1 MISRRPPVTHQ
12 ENGTARRTR
21 SSRTG
26 STRDRRRR
34 TRRKRSKAPC
44 GTACSQTFV
53 LVCAF
58 TTFIVV
64 AIFVWLTITARVLRQ
79 DATLEID
86 NGSDAGS
93 SRGGGLRG
101 GAGNAAQ
108 RNSNE
113 QSATNAN
120 KALDLRKRHDERKAA
135 RKNESGVR
143 AASIDQIVETL
154 MGLARMPTNDLRAML
169 EGTSSSP
176 PLVDPFHFAELRKGQ
191 CPWSGD
197 DLIEWLPERPLL
209 QSSEWYRQD
218 NGNANG
224 YKTSNH
230 NKVAVY
236 YEHLSKAGGTSF
248 CTMAKA
254 NMPKEE
260 IPRYYCMPSEP
271 GMPDARVGSWS
282 REKLVKYFLEKPHR
296 LVSNE
301 WEPFNHDFLELQM
314 MSDLDLAGKNS
325 GGIYLLFLTTIRNP
339 INLLLSAYKFWGI
352 LNNPAEEKPTLEEFL
367 QRRGRRASRWKMLSD
382 DFAGNVGRYNFATWK
397 FSGGQ
402 LPVTNLQINAE
413 QHLKGGVKNEATIRE
428 IENTQDEQVW
438 RQSFEK
444 AVETLAK
451 FDLAIPMELFDEHH
465 EPLQHLLGWTNFEKT
480 HVINMG
486 KVQNN
491 DASAELNSDVFDVL
505 WEANKLDFVLY
516 YWTCAIYLARL
527 NCADV
532 LR

>member
-1 MISRRPPVTHQ
+1 MMSRRPPGQRQ
-12 ENGTARRTR
+12 ENGTRR
-21 SSRTG
+21 
-26 STRDRRRR
+26 STSDRKRR
-34 TRRKRSKAPC
+34 TRRKRPKASS
-44 GTACSQTFV
+44 GCSLSFL
-53 LVCAF
+53 LVAAFIAF
-58 TTFIVV
+58 TV
-64 AIFVWLTITARVLRQ
+64 LTIFLWLSVATAVLRKNV
-79 DATLEID
+79 TLEVD
-86 NGSDAGS
+86 SAGRS
-93 SRGGGLRG
+93 SGGGLRG
-101 GAGNAAQ
+101 AAAQ
-108 RNSNE
+108 RRSNE
-113 QSATNAN
+113 QSATNNNDATVN
-120 KALDLRKRHDERKAA
+120 EALELRKRHDERKAA
-135 RKNESGVR
+135 RKNESGIR
-143 AASIDQIVETL
+143 AASIDQIVENL
-154 MGLARMPTNDLRAML
+154 MGMARMPTKDLRAML
-169 EGTSSSP
+169 EGSSP
-176 PLVDPFHFAELRKGQ
+176 SLADPFHLPELRKGQ

-209 QSSEWYRQD
+209 QSSEWFRQD

-224 YKTSNH
+224 DNASKH

-260 IPRYYCMPSEP
+260 IPKYYCMPSEP
-271 GMPDARVGSWS
+271 GMADARVGSWT
-282 REKLVKYFLEKPHR
+282 REKLVHYFVEKPHR

-339 INLLLSAYKFWGI
+339 INRLLSAYKFWGI

-367 QRRGRRASRWKMLSD
+367 QRRGRRANRWKMLSD
-382 DFAGNVGRYNFATWK
+382 DFSGNVGRYNFATWK

-402 LPVTNLQINAE
+402 LPVTDLQMSAE
-413 QHLKGGVKNEATIRE
+413 KYLKGGVTNGATTHE
-428 IENTQDEQVW
+428 IESTQNEQVW
-438 RQSFEK
+438 RQSFET
-444 AVETLAK
+444 AVKTLAK
-451 FDLAIPMELFDEHH
+451 FDLAIPMEIFDEHH
-465 EPLQHLLGWTNFEKT
+465 EPLQHLLGWTHFEKT
-480 HVINMG
+480 HVVNMG

-491 DASAELNSDVFDVL
+491 DASAELNSDVYDVL

>member
-1 MISRRPPVTHQ
+1 MISHRSPAGQQH
-12 ENGTARRTR
+12 ENGHQTC
-21 SSRTG
+21 SRIG
-26 STRDRRRR
+26 STRDRKRR
-34 TRRKRSKAPC
+34 TPRRKRSKAAN
-44 GTACSQTFV
+44 GIACSQTFV
-53 LVCAF
+53 LVCTF
-58 TTFIVV
+58 TAFIVV
-64 AIFVWLTITARVLRQ
+64 AIFVWLTVTARVLRQ

-86 NGSDAGS
+86 NGSDVG
-93 SRGGGLRG
+93 RLRG
-101 GAGNAAQ
+101 GAGNANAA
-108 RNSNE
+108 R
-113 QSATNAN
+113 ATNAN

-143 AASIDQIVETL
+143 AASIDQILETL

-176 PLVDPFHFAELRKGQ
+176 SLVDPFHLAELRKGQ
-191 CPWSGD
+191 CPWNGD

-218 NGNANG
+218 NGNSNG
-224 YKTSNH
+224 YKTTNH

-260 IPRYYCMPSEP
+260 VPRYYCMPSEP
-271 GMPDARVGSWS
+271 GMKDARVGSWS

-339 INLLLSAYKFWGI
+339 INRLLSAYKFWGV
-352 LNNPAEEKPTLEEFL
+352 LNNYDEKKPTLEQFL

-413 QHLKGGVKNEATIRE
+413 QHLKGGVKDGATIRE
-428 IENTQDEQVW
+428 IEKTQDEQVW

-480 HVINMG
+480 HVVNMG

-516 YWTCAIYLARL
+516 YWTCAVYLARL
-527 NCADV
+527 NCAEV